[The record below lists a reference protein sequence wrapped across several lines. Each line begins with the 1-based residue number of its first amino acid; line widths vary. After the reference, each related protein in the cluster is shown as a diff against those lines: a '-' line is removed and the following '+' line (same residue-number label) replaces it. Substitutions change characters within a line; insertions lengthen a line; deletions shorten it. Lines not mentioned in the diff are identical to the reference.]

1 MLLNIKNEIQN
12 NLETLIELR
21 RDFHRHPETGFREF
35 RTSEKIAS
43 FLENLG
49 LEVKRNIAGTG
60 VSGLLRGKEGGKTLL
75 LRSDMDALPVNEET
89 GLPFASVNEGVMHAC
104 GHDGH
109 MSMLLIAAKILT
121 KHRESFKGNIKF
133 VFQPNEEEAGAEEMI
148 RHGVLSDPEVDAS
161 MGLHLWS
168 PLPTGTIGLNPGP
181 VMAASHYFYLTIKGR
196 GGHAGMPHKAIDPI
210 STAVKIIEDVQHL
223 QTRELDSLEEPTVIM
238 FTGIHGGTAPTVVPA
253 EIQIQGSIRFLHDR
267 GEFVEKRFEDIIS
280 HICAMTGTEYELK
293 IVIGNRLLSNDNDM
307 TDLVLREASETVGQK
322 NIQKNMRMMV
332 GEDFAEFSRSVRS
345 AFYFVG
351 TGNRDKQ
358 TDYSHHHPK
367 FNIDEDSLPI
377 GIEMH
382 VRTALAYLDQ

>member
-133 VFQPNEEEAGAEEMI
+133 AFQPNEEEAGAEEMI

-161 MGLHLWS
+161 MVS
-168 PLPTGTIGLNPGP
+168 PSDRDHRTKPRPC
-181 VMAASHYFYLTIKGR
+181 
-196 GGHAGMPHKAIDPI
+196 
-210 STAVKIIEDVQHL
+210 
-223 QTRELDSLEEPTVIM
+223 
-238 FTGIHGGTAPTVVPA
+238 HGGK
-253 EIQIQGSIRFLHDR
+253 SLFLPYH
-267 GEFVEKRFEDIIS
+267 KR
-280 HICAMTGTEYELK
+280 
-293 IVIGNRLLSNDNDM
+293 
-307 TDLVLREASETVGQK
+307 
-322 NIQKNMRMMV
+322 
-332 GEDFAEFSRSVRS
+332 
-345 AFYFVG
+345 
-351 TGNRDKQ
+351 
-358 TDYSHHHPK
+358 
-367 FNIDEDSLPI
+367 
-377 GIEMH
+377 
-382 VRTALAYLDQ
+382 